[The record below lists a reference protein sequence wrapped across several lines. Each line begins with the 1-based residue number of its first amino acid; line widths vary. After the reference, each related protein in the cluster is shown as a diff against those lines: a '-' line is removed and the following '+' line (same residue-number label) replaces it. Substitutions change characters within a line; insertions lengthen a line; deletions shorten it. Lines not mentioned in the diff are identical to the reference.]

1 MTDLPVSAAP
11 RVRFRRILLALGTAS
26 GDPAALERAAALAA
40 QLRGGLMALLVEDID
55 VVRLAALG
63 AVSALSTV
71 TATPRELGTGY
82 LRDSLRL
89 QAARLRRELEQV
101 AVRRKV
107 KVAFQVC
114 QGRLLAEAL
123 HAATDED
130 LVVLGWAAGDRRAPW
145 AANPPPA
152 VVAQALAAA
161 RARSV
166 LLLHAGAPRTGSVL
180 IAFDGSEAARH
191 ALALGA
197 QLAELEDAP
206 IEVVLLQGRIDQAEY
221 WMEEIGASLAESRP
235 AVTFLHAPKAGLG
248 MLTGIALRHRSRL
261 LVLDAG
267 RALTEDEAGRRL
279 LGRLFCSVLLVH

>member
-1 MTDLPVSAAP
+1 MTEAPAPSAS
-11 RVRFRRILLALGTAS
+11 RVRFRRVLLALGTAS
-26 GDPAALERAAALAA
+26 GDPAAVERAAALAA
-40 QLRGGLMALLVEDID
+40 RLRGELLALLVEDID

-63 AVSALSTV
+63 SVSALSTV
-71 TATPRELGTGY
+71 TATSRELATGF
-82 LRDSLRL
+82 LHNSLRL
-89 QAARLRRELEQV
+89 QTARLRREMEQV

-107 KVAFQVC
+107 KFAFRVR

-130 LVVLGWAAGDRRAPW
+130 LVIMGWATGDRVAPW

-166 LLLHAGAPRTGSVL
+166 LLLHAGAPRAGSVL
-180 IAFDGSEAARH
+180 IAFDGSETARH

-206 IEVVLLQGRIDQAEY
+206 IEVVLLQSRIDEAEY
-221 WMEEIGASLAESRP
+221 WMEEISASLAQSHLG
-235 AVTFLHAPKAGLG
+235 VSFLHAPKAGFRT
-248 MLTGIALRHRSRL
+248 LTEIALHHRGRL
-261 LVLDAG
+261 LVLDAERTLAEG
-267 RALTEDEAGRRL
+267 EAGRPL